1 MATNL
6 TPQQRDELRQHG
18 NQPVPVIDPE
28 TKAVYFLVTGEVF
41 ERLKRFL
48 GDESMSPEDA
58 YAAQSAVAGAAGW
71 DDPEMDVYDHYD
83 ENKSQL

>member
-6 TPQQRDELRQHG
+6 TQQQRDDLRDHG

-28 TKAVYFLVTGEVF
+28 TKAVYFLVAGEVF
-41 ERLKRFL
+41 ERLKGL
-48 GDESMSPEDA
+48 LTDEAMSPEDA

-71 DDPEMDVYDHYD
+71 DDPAMDVYDRYD